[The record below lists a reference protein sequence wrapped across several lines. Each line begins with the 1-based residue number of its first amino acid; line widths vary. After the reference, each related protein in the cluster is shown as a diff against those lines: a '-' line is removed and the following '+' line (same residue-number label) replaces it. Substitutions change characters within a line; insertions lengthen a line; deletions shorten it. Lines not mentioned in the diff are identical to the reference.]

1 MGESLKENHFTEI
14 ETVQLNGGSIIWLT
28 SQALSLFTCSAGEA
42 MELRQLQRIAL
53 HIWVEMCGLRAAAG
67 LDVTDNSVAEQCF
80 GRDPN
85 LLHSPWASSQLSL
98 VRKQH
103 NNCLKLFAF
112 SSFHFL
118 TLSGAFFPRIF
129 LNWPLDFAPFWM
141 FQALLCVFNLTW
153 SCSFRGLHRNYPTQ
167 HLGHQNPE
175 SWLWQPGIIRVECVI
190 IAITFLFWF

>member
-14 ETVQLNGGSIIWLT
+14 EAVQLNGGSIIWLT

-42 MELRQLQRIAL
+42 TELRQLQRIAL

-67 LDVTDNSVAEQCF
+67 LDVTDNSVAEQCL

-85 LLHSPWASSQLSL
+85 LLHGPWASSQLSL

-129 LNWPLDFAPFWM
+129 KTDPLILHPFGCSKLFCVSLTSHEAVVSGGCTEIIPHSILGTRILN
-141 FQALLCVFNLTW
+141 
-153 SCSFRGLHRNYPTQ
+153 
-167 HLGHQNPE
+167 
-175 SWLWQPGIIRVECVI
+175 PGCGSQE
-190 IAITFLFWF
+190 